1 MTVLANAI
9 AVSNG
14 KGGVGKTTLSAN
26 LAVGAAMSGWK
37 VLAVDLDPQGNLVG
51 DLGVE
56 GDDGES
62 LRRAMLLSD
71 ATQLNII
78 EAREGVDVV
87 PGGLAMRDAWLL
99 TSEHARSD
107 DAALGQLGD
116 LLAPVAATY
125 DLVVF
130 DTPPAAGHVA
140 VDVAL
145 SVAQSIVV
153 PTRPDAASIDGL
165 ALTAQA
171 CAAAR
176 TRNPGLRVLGVAV
189 FGLGAGD
196 KAMRRKLYGDLDE
209 LLGRCD
215 VVTLHVPLTD
225 LTHRMIGR
233 DQLATM
239 PKGAMLINASR
250 GPVVDLEALHEAV
263 VSGHLFGAGVD
274 VFDPEPPAEDHP
286 LRRLPNVICTPHIAS
301 GTVERQYAINQ
312 AQFDNA
318 QRVFEGLEP
327 NDRII

>member
-209 LLGRCD
+209 LLGGN
-215 VVTLHVPLTD
+215 VP
-225 LTHRMIGR
+225 
-233 DQLATM
+233 
-239 PKGAMLINASR
+239 
-250 GPVVDLEALHEAV
+250 
-263 VSGHLFGAGVD
+263 
-274 VFDPEPPAEDHP
+274 VFDPPIRDARKAAIDQRDRGIVAAEYESAAANASPWWKRRRGELVNEPTYSTAAAGLAEDYQF
-286 LRRLPNVICTPHIAS
+286 VIRQILETFTARGTDGADVAEAAS
-301 GTVERQYAINQ
+301 
-312 AQFDNA
+312 
-318 QRVFEGLEP
+318 
-327 NDRII
+327 